1 MLSQTTLLD
10 HAHVESDVGEPVEV
24 AEPDGETQAGQEKV
38 ALVPPGLPLLAARWW
53 TVGASSHIF
62 WGKCKRRIQL
72 IRCPQ

>member
-1 MLSQTTLLD
+1 MLD

-53 TVGASSHIF
+53 TVGASSHLF
-62 WGKCKRRIQL
+62 
-72 IRCPQ
+72 